1 MAKAYIKT
9 LTKRDLTERVHEEA
23 GGSYQQSEA
32 RVRAIIQV
40 LGDLLAEADPEVRI
54 ELRGLGVFEVKKTP
68 ANPNARNPRTNEPVF
83 VPSRRKVTYRPG
95 RRIREAMHRPLDD

>member
-1 MAKAYIKT
+1 MAKAYTKT
-9 LTKRDLTERVHEEA
+9 LTKRHVTERVHEQT
-23 GGSYQQSEA
+23 GGSYQLTEA
-32 RVRAIIQV
+32 RVRAVVQA

-83 VPSRRKVTYRPG
+83 VPSRRKVTFRPG
-95 RRIREAMHRPLDD
+95 KRIREAMHRPLGE